1 MNVVV
6 KEFEDTDWLKLIN
19 RIRIFIDEYNL
30 EVISID
36 LRKTDDKK
44 YKYKAKVKYGLGLR

>member
-1 MNVVV
+1 MNVVT
-6 KEFEDTDWLKLIN
+6 KDFEETDWLKLIS

-36 LRKTDDKK
+36 LRKTNDKK
-44 YKYKAKVKYGLGLR
+44 YKYKARVKYGLGLR